1 MKKGIVYYTDNV
13 PPEKFLKPIRTFLKK
28 ACKDIP
34 IVWVSQKPI
43 DEENN
48 IVLTGIGRNHHSRCL
63 QILAGVKKIDADIIY
78 FAEHDVIY
86 HPSHFDFVPKD
97 NDVFWYNLNRWWLR
111 SSDGKACFREAQS
124 LSQLVAYKELIEDFY
139 IRRMAYYANGIK
151 IGCGNEPGKRVIP
164 ELPPYKNGSFYSEW
178 PNIDIRHNNNYTR
191 SDKFKLGEKFSD
203 SIPGWGQTKDRYKEF
218 IRELNG

>member
-1 MKKGIVYYTDNV
+1 MKKGVVYYSDNV
-13 PPEKFLKPIRTFLKK
+13 PREKFLKRVRTLLKK

-48 IVLTGIGRNHHSRCL
+48 IVLAGIGRSHHSRCL
-63 QILAGVKKIDADIIY
+63 QILTGVRKLEVDIIY
-78 FAEHDVIY
+78 FAEHDVVY

-97 NDVFWYNLNRWWLR
+97 KDVFYYNINRWYIR
-111 SSDGKACFREAQS
+111 SSDGRACFREAQS
-124 LSQLVAYKELIEDFY
+124 LSQLVAYKEIIEDFY
-139 IRRMAYYANGIK
+139 IRRMAYYANGVK

-164 ELPPYKNGSFYSEW
+164 ELPPYKNGSFHSEW
-178 PNIDIRHNNNYTR
+178 PNVDIRHGNNFTR

-203 SIPGWGQTKDRYKEF
+203 SIPGWGHTKGRYKEF
-218 IRELNG
+218 IKGLNG